1 MEPGCLS
8 PPLAMMTQPLRGE
21 EGGEGHLHSFEIL
34 WSGVLF
40 LISLIFQENTM
51 KPILL
56 EIVTRVLTSY
66 DHCRHCEVFFDQAG
80 LDKKFHDN
88 EVNEYPPDLKEEYA
102 KLCEWIKELTRLYK
116 HRLLI
121 KLIDVQSF
129 AGIYK
134 SLRHGIRRYPTFIVE
149 GKEVYTG
156 WDRNQLEGLLDK
168 CIKTSL
174 LPKHRR
180 VQPTLT

>member
-1 MEPGCLS
+1 
-8 PPLAMMTQPLRGE
+8 
-21 EGGEGHLHSFEIL
+21 
-34 WSGVLF
+34 
-40 LISLIFQENTM
+40 M

-80 LDKKFHDN
+80 LDKKFHDK

-102 KLCEWIKELTRLYK
+102 KLCEWMKELTRLYK

-129 AGIYK
+129 TGIYK

-156 WDRNQLEGLLDK
+156 WDKNQLEGLLDK
-168 CIKTSL
+168 YIKTSL